1 MLAERWAVSGSIA
14 ELPSWRRSRS
24 VIMLHDLQPLLA
36 LAHRLVESA
45 GGLLSIT
52 MQTTINAVDEQASR
66 ASPLDSLIERL
77 PWAPVSAAMLA
88 VVSFAGFLLLVRYLN
103 AANRQP
109 KQTLPTMDIFVS
121 IATALI
127 GLAVCWATG

>member
-1 MLAERWAVSGSIA
+1 
-14 ELPSWRRSRS
+14 
-24 VIMLHDLQPLLA
+24 MLHDLQPLLA

-45 GGLLSIT
+45 GGLLSNT
-52 MQTTINAVDEQASR
+52 MQTIINAVDEQASG

-77 PWAPVSAAMLA
+77 PWAPVSAVILA

-103 AANRQP
+103 AANRQSM
-109 KQTLPTMDIFVS
+109 QTLPTMDIFVS

-127 GLAVCWATG
+127 GLAVCWATS